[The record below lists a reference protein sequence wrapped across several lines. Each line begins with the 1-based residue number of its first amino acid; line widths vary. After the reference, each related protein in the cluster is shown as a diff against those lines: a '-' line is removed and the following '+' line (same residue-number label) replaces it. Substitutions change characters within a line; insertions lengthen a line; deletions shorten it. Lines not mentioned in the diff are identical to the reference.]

1 MTSGEWKFA
10 LKVEEGLNTLKEPE
24 YRQLVVEAL
33 MLVGVV
39 VQQDPGQG
47 LGQVLVIDHLIQ
59 DAQKLFLVDQVSLS
73 AADFDRSLHARMEN
87 GSTCIVE
94 LLSLIVCSE

>member
-47 LGQVLVIDHLIQ
+47 LGQMLVIDHLIQ

-73 AADFDRSLHARMEN
+73 VAGLDRSLHARMEN
-87 GSTCIVE
+87 GSTYTDCTYV
-94 LLSLIVCSE
+94 